1 MAAVSIKAKA
11 GAFVAWLQ
19 RWWNRV
25 RTVGAVVEP
34 VRFSLIAVVIG
45 AIVFWGVDQGRET
58 LRLVQEDFAAEPLHT
73 ILFLMALLFW
83 AFNVWYWARV
93 VLYLDVVKPTAET
106 RCLVRCLTTL
116 IPRVL
121 GTIPFGIVALGFIL
135 DIGVNT
141 GRAWALAAASAVL
154 GALFCVFLVYRR
166 KLFKLPQADHL
177 SLTDIFALSWL
188 TRAALGALLVCGGGA
203 FVLGWA
209 MPQAFQYLGPAGV
222 LLLGI
227 GTWVPI
233 GTLVAYWGSRYRLP
247 VLSFLLLLA
256 FVFGVWNDNHAVRVD
271 AASAVAYSDTQQ
283 DTKDPR
289 LSLADFLDAWYC
301 APTPQK
307 RNCPKDP
314 ANPRPLIIVAT
325 AGGASRAADWTVTVL
340 GRLEAEIPGFSDNVV
355 AISGVSGGSLGAA
368 VYRATLLES
377 RDPAAIS
384 CRLSPDEA
392 TTPTMT
398 VCMQK
403 VLSEDY
409 LSPTIA
415 AFLYPDLV
423 QRFSPVPCRYLPGLC
438 LPDRARAIEQ
448 SWEAAW
454 SHVFI
459 AKNAGPS
466 DAFAGFFNAQLLA
479 DAKPWPALLLNG
491 TRVETGQ
498 RIITSSVR
506 LDDHFKDAIDLF
518 AVLDA
523 DVPFSTA
530 VNFSA
535 RFPYIEP
542 AGAVPQVQGQRS
554 VSWGHIVDGGY
565 FENFGAIT
573 AAEILKAA
581 QATLRDS
588 VIPIFVQ
595 ISADPDLPVPSL
607 QTSSQDKTI
616 FCDDAQAECV
626 NAKPL
631 AAFRELLSPVV
642 TLANTRTARGFQA
655 AQTLETL
662 VEDGVYLHF
671 NMPRDPK
678 DGYEPPLGWAMS
690 QQALDWIG
698 TQLIKTKENSE
709 RVEALKGCLAAAL
722 ADRQAKCRHIVK

>member
-1 MAAVSIKAKA
+1 MSIKAKA

-19 RWWNRV
+19 RWWDRV

-58 LRLVQEDFAAEPLHT
+58 LRLVQEDVAAVPLHAL
-73 ILFLMALLFW
+73 LFLISLLFW

-93 VLYLDVVKPTAET
+93 VLYLDVVKPTSQT
-106 RCLVRCLTTL
+106 QHLVHCLTTL

-135 DIGVNT
+135 DAGVNT
-141 GRAWALAAASAVL
+141 GRAWALAAATAVL
-154 GALFCVFLVYRR
+154 GALFCAFLVYRR

-188 TRAALGALLVCGGGA
+188 TRAALAALLVCGGGA
-203 FVLGWA
+203 FALGWA
-209 MPQAFQYLGPAGV
+209 VPQAFQYLGPAGV

-247 VLSFLLLLA
+247 VLTFLLLLA

-271 AASAVAYSDTQQ
+271 EESAAAFTDTKEG
-283 DTKDPR
+283 TKDPR

-307 RNCPKDP
+307 RNCPRD
-314 ANPRPLIIVAT
+314 ATNPRPLIIVAT
-325 AGGASRAADWTVTVL
+325 AGGASRAAEWTVTVL

-377 RDPAAIS
+377 RDPTLVS
-384 CRLSPDEA
+384 CRRSPDEDA
-392 TTPTMT
+392 TPTMT
-398 VCMQK
+398 ACMQK

-423 QRFSPVPCRYLPGLC
+423 QRFSPVPCKYLPDLC

-454 SHVFI
+454 SRVFV
-459 AKNAGPS
+459 AKD
-466 DAFAGFFNAQLLA
+466 DAFARSFNAQLAA

-491 TRVETGQ
+491 TQVETGQ

-506 LDDHFKDAIDLF
+506 LDDNFKDAIDLF
-518 AVLDA
+518 AVVDA

-535 RFPYIEP
+535 RFPYVEP
-542 AGAVPQVQGQRS
+542 AGTVRQIQGERS
-554 VSWGHIVDGGY
+554 VAWGHIVDGGY

-573 AAEILKAA
+573 AAEVLQAA
-581 QATLRDS
+581 RATFKDS
-588 VIPIFVQ
+588 VIPIVIQ
-595 ISADPDLPVPSL
+595 ISADPDLKVPSARI
-607 QTSSQDKTI
+607 SDQDKTI
-616 FCDDAQAECV
+616 FCDDAQAGCED
-626 NAKPL
+626 AKPL
-631 AAFRELLSPVV
+631 AAFRELLSPVI
-642 TLANTRTARGFQA
+642 TLANTRTARGVQA

-671 NMPRDPK
+671 NMPRDPE
-678 DGYEPPLGWAMS
+678 DDYEPPLGWAMS
-690 QQALDWIG
+690 QRALDWIG
-698 TQLIKTKENSE
+698 TRLMKTKENTE
-709 RVEALKGCLAAAL
+709 RVEALKACLSAAP
-722 ADRQAKCRHIVK
+722 ADRQTKCRGIDK